1 VQLIIFYLHLM
12 LYICTGICDMT
23 GNLENFLHFE
33 QGAGLGG
40 TQAAAAVRQILQWI
54 DCSLPAAI
62 PFPPLLLLT

>member
-1 VQLIIFYLHLM
+1 
-12 LYICTGICDMT
+12 MT

-62 PFPPLLLLT
+62 PFPPLLTECCHEQSKKLSISVPLHPLL